1 MANPRMGESSGI
13 RRIFVSLLVDALR
26 CGTLIPRTFV
36 TRRSGR
42 EQRGSRLQGV
52 EDEKNRAK
60 VRIAVRLWS
69 SSLRRWIR
77 CRL

>member
-1 MANPRMGESSGI
+1 VANPRMGESSGI

-26 CGTLIPRTFV
+26 CGTLDSAYLRNTKIGT
-36 TRRSGR
+36 

-60 VRIAVRLWS
+60 VRNCGPSWS